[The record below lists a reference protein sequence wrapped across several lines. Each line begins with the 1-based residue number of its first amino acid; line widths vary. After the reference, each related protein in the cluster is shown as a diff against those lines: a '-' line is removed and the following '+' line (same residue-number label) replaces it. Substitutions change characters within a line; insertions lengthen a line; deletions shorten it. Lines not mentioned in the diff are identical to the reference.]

1 MNTNVSKD
9 TNKNLAIK
17 NLSIRETIG
26 FRIAS
31 LLFVSIVFLQS
42 ISAMVEINEYE
53 KDILSSLGNTAKFS
67 LMPLL
72 HKTDNNKDCPL
83 RASFNENIFK
93 NTIIRGIVFYDM
105 DKELVSS
112 YGEEP
117 TIKLDSKKMVSSKSL
132 WNEKE
137 ESYEILF
144 TPPQI
149 NMPYYLIL
157 KIDSSDIWPK
167 VLNYLTNELISMLI
181 VSLLSTLM
189 LMFVIREWLLN
200 PIRLLHKNL
209 AKAAENPEFPSVE
222 DTSKNYHDEIST
234 AITIANNLIN
244 QNANNIKKLKAQAE
258 DKIHKLAYF
267 DTITGLP
274 NRTYFLEQLEDTLH
288 DKKFNRDFRLIVL
301 SVDIDHFKDI
311 NDSMGHEIGDMLLEA
326 VGKRLVKALPD
337 SAIISRASAD
347 EFLMMIELNRFHPD
361 GSKIIEK
368 IIETMDEPV
377 SIIQER
383 FQVHVSVGVSQYPE
397 DAIEAKQL
405 IKNADIALNRAK
417 DEGRNTIRYYSEDF
431 DLLIQR
437 RFQLL
442 RDLRIAL
449 EKEQLDLYYQPQFDL
464 KSGELVGA
472 EALLRWWK
480 PGTKDEE
487 GKFISPDQIIPI
499 AEHSGL
505 IVPIGEYVLRRACR
519 VNKKWQEKG
528 LPNFRVSVNLSWEQF
543 HKCDLVKLV
552 KDVLEETGLDPKY
565 LELEVTESVF
575 MENLNAA
582 VDILHQLNQIGVEIS
597 IDDFGT
603 GYSSLS
609 YLRQFPIDRL
619 KIDQSFIRDSLVD
632 KDDKII
638 TKTIIALGHNIGLKV
653 IAEGVELQEHEDFLR
668 EEGCDEVQGF
678 KYAKALSEPQFV
690 EFIKN
695 HNPDSIKTKD

>member
-1 MNTNVSKD
+1 MVLNNND
-9 TNKNLAIK
+9 NKSFTIK
-17 NLSIRETIG
+17 NLPLREKLS

-31 LLFVSIVFLQS
+31 FLFITILFFQAITLVFN
-42 ISAMVEINEYE
+42 INKYE
-53 KDILSSLGNTAKFS
+53 KDILNALGETARS
-67 LMPLL
+67 TLTPLMHRTTAVNESPF
-72 HKTDNNKDCPL
+72 KDTLTPD
-83 RASFNENIFK
+83 IFK
-93 NTIIRGIVFYDM
+93 KTILRGVTVYNM
-105 DKELVSS
+105 DKAIIGS
-112 YGEEP
+112 YGEKTEA
-117 TIKLDSKKMVSSKSL
+117 TVNTKTGKFINKKRADDA
-132 WNEKE
+132 EY
-137 ESYEILF
+137 YEALY

-149 NMPYYLIL
+149 NIPYYLIIR
-157 KIDSSDIWPK
+157 IDSSEIWAK
-167 VLNYLTNELISMLI
+167 IYDHLKEEIIELLFT
-181 VSLLSTLM
+181 SLFVTAVM
-189 LMFVIREWLLN
+189 MFVLREWLIN
-200 PIRLLHKNL
+200 PINLLHKNL
-209 AKAAENPEFPSVE
+209 IKAAENPEFPSIE
-222 DTSKNYHDEIST
+222 ETTKKYNDEINT
-234 AITIANNLIN
+234 AITIANNLIG
-244 QNANNIKKLKAQAE
+244 QNANNIKRLKTQAE

-267 DTITGLP
+267 DSVTGLP
-274 NRTYFLEQLEDTLH
+274 NRTYFLEQLEDLLH

-326 VGKRLVKALPD
+326 VGKRLVKSLPD

-383 FQVHVSVGVSQYPE
+383 FQVHVSIGVSQYPE

-417 DEGRNTIRYYSEDF
+417 DEGRNTVRYYSEDF

-449 EKEQLDLYYQPQFDL
+449 EKEQLDLYYQPQIDL
-464 KSGELVGA
+464 KTGELVGA

-505 IVPIGEYVLRRACR
+505 IVPIGEYVLRRACT
-519 VNKKWQEKG
+519 VNKRWQDKG
-528 LPNFRVSVNLSWEQF
+528 LPKFRVSVNLSWEQF

-552 KDVLEETGLDPKY
+552 KEVLDETGLEPKY

-575 MENLNAA
+575 MENITAA
-582 VDILHQLNQIGVEIS
+582 VDILHQLNQIGVEIA

-609 YLRQFPIDRL
+609 YLRRLPIDRL
-619 KIDQSFIRDSLVD
+619 KIDQSFIRDALVD

-638 TKTIIALGHNIGLKV
+638 TKTIITLGHNLGLRV
-653 IAEGVELQEHEDFLR
+653 IAEGVETQEHENFLI
-668 EEGCDEVQGF
+668 EEGCDEVQGY
-678 KYAKALSEPQFV
+678 KYSKALAENRFV

-695 HNPDSIKTKD
+695 HDKNSIGIKEV